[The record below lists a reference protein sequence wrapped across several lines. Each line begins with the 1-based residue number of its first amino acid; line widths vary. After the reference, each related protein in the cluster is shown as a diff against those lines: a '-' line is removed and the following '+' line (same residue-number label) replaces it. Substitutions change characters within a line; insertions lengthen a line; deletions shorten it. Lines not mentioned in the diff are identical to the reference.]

1 MLYVGA
7 ARAAT
12 LTIARAD
19 DKGQLS
25 IVAQVPTQQGARN
38 AAVAKDGTVYLAHGG
53 QTKLSALVVAS
64 PSGK

>member
-1 MLYVGA
+1 LYVGA
-7 ARAAT
+7 AAVAK

-19 DKGQLS
+19 DKGNLT
-25 IVAQVPTQQGARN
+25 IVAQVPTQEGARN

-53 QTKLSALVVAS
+53 RTKLSALVVAS